1 VREILGREVIN
12 RRKLFVKNPGESDGV
27 RNPRTKASQSANSFA
42 GRNKKKPPITA
53 LRKCF

>member
-1 VREILGREVIN
+1 MREILGREVIN